1 MDTEEEGT
9 SKSAKRKKRT
19 SSRRKIT
26 IKDFQLGMKEEPYDL
41 VKDVSSQGPHLSWP
55 QFLHLSP
62 KMRRQWS
69 KMVSTRM
76 PKVMGS
82 IEAKKENDV
91 LPVLEAI
98 IKGQRIRKVY
108 VDEGAQVCVMN
119 EKTMHHLGL
128 EVHGKSEFKAKM
140 ANNVSVKC
148 VGVCRS
154 IKVTVCGIKV
164 AVDMYVIPA
173 KGEGYPIILGRPW
186 LIAMNARQDWE
197 KGTLILN
204 PSGRS
209 SGKAIVY
216 SLREGT

>member
-1 MDTEEEGT
+1 MG
-9 SKSAKRKKRT
+9 S
-19 SSRRKIT
+19 
-26 IKDFQLGMKEEPYDL
+26 KEEPYNL
-41 VKDVSSQGPHLSWP
+41 VKDVSSQGPKLSWT

-62 KMRRQWS
+62 KMRQQWS
-69 KMVSTRM
+69 KMVSTRA

-82 IEAKKENDV
+82 IEAKRKGDV
-91 LPVLEAI
+91 LPVLEAV
-98 IKGQRIRKVY
+98 IKGQRSRKVY
-108 VDEGAQVCVMN
+108 VDGGAKVCVMS

-148 VGVCRS
+148 VGVYRV

-164 AVDMYVIPA
+164 VVDMYVIPA

-204 PSGRS
+204 PPGRS

-216 SLREGT
+216 NLKEGTQESLEEETTKEIESGT